1 MLSGLKTAVTVAMI
15 VPSGLKTG
23 ATVEK
28 ICRRNV
34 HCNATRHS
42 SSVVHT
48 VEDDFIKKRLRLLEN
63 ESGL

>member
-23 ATVEK
+23 AIVAK

-34 HCNATRHS
+34 HCNGTRHS

-48 VEDDFIKKRLRLLEN
+48 AEDD
-63 ESGL
+63 

>member
-23 ATVEK
+23 ATVAK

-34 HCNATRHS
+34 HCNGTRHS

-48 VEDDFIKKRLRLLEN
+48 VADD
-63 ESGL
+63 